1 MRLSTFLETLVAD
14 LKFGARSL
22 RRNPM
27 FAAVAIITLA
37 LGIGANAAIFSVV
50 NTVLL
55 RPLPWTDPDRAVM
68 IWSKWTAFDK
78 TWVAEGEIVD
88 YRKRSRTLSNVAGW
102 SEGQINITGD
112 GEPERVP
119 YAAVSANLFS
129 VFGVSPQQ
137 GRAFTPAEDIP
148 NGPDLVVIA
157 HGLWTRRYGAD
168 PSIIGRSI
176 QLNGRPYQVV
186 GIMPRD
192 FVLPTDFQNPAPTQ
206 LWTPLQLDPA
216 STDHGSHGYYA
227 AGRLQPGTTVQQAA
241 EELHGIA
248 EAMTKEG
255 LYPVQMRFDTVV
267 VSLADEVVGRVRRAV
282 LLLLGAVGFLLLI
295 ACANV
300 ANLLLARADARQRE
314 IAVRSALGAG
324 GWRLVRQLLTESVVL
339 TGVAAAI
346 GLLLA
351 FAAVRYVAWWNP
363 ANIPRVGAVG
373 LDGRVLAF
381 TAIVALLT
389 SIVFSLAPALRARR
403 VDLTDSLKDGQ
414 TTSGGGARH
423 RFRNALV
430 VVEMALAVVLLV
442 GAGLMVRSLWSLQQ
456 IRLGFDP
463 VNVLTMRVS
472 LPQASYQRP
481 EQVIAFF
488 EGLLA
493 SVRSLPGVKV
503 AGAVRSLPL
512 GSTIGD
518 WGLQIEGFV
527 PPPGTNAKGDWQIA
541 TPGYLEA
548 IGERIIRGRGIAPE
562 DRTDSQ
568 PVALINEDM
577 ARKYWPG
584 QDPLGRRIRLGGDS
598 PDRPWVTVVGIVG
611 DVRHNEL
618 TGVVKEKF
626 YIPHTQWHRSS
637 GNPIRSMTL
646 VLKTS
651 ADPASLTS
659 PVRAGLRRLDPNL
672 PVADI
677 RTMEDVVGATL
688 STPRF
693 TGMLLLVFA
702 LLALVLSAI
711 GIYGVLSYVVS
722 RRTREIGIRV
732 AIGAGRLQVLQMVL
746 GQGIA
751 LTLTGV
757 VIGIGIAIWASTLM
771 RDMLHGVKPGDP
783 LTFAAVGAV
792 LTIVAILASL
802 VPALRAT
809 RVDPVIA
816 LKTE

>member
-1 MRLSTFLETLVAD
+1 
-14 LKFGARSL
+14 
-22 RRNPM
+22 
-27 FAAVAIITLA
+27 
-37 LGIGANAAIFSVV
+37 
-50 NTVLL
+50 
-55 RPLPWTDPDRAVM
+55 
-68 IWSKWTAFDK
+68 
-78 TWVAEGEIVD
+78 
-88 YRKRSRTLSNVAGW
+88 
-102 SEGQINITGD
+102 
-112 GEPERVP
+112 
-119 YAAVSANLFS
+119 
-129 VFGVSPQQ
+129 
-137 GRAFTPAEDIP
+137 
-148 NGPDLVVIA
+148 
-157 HGLWTRRYGAD
+157 
-168 PSIIGRSI
+168 
-176 QLNGRPYQVV
+176 
-186 GIMPRD
+186 
-192 FVLPTDFQNPAPTQ
+192 
-206 LWTPLQLDPA
+206 
-216 STDHGSHGYYA
+216 
-227 AGRLQPGTTVQQAA
+227 
-241 EELHGIA
+241 
-248 EAMTKEG
+248 
-255 LYPVQMRFDTVV
+255 
-267 VSLADEVVGRVRRAV
+267 
-282 LLLLGAVGFLLLI
+282 
-295 ACANV
+295 
-300 ANLLLARADARQRE
+300 
-314 IAVRSALGAG
+314 
-324 GWRLVRQLLTESVVL
+324 
-339 TGVAAAI
+339 
-346 GLLLA
+346 
-351 FAAVRYVAWWNP
+351 
-363 ANIPRVGAVG
+363 
-373 LDGRVLAF
+373 
-381 TAIVALLT
+381 
-389 SIVFSLAPALRARR
+389 
-403 VDLTDSLKDGQ
+403 
-414 TTSGGGARH
+414 
-423 RFRNALV
+423 
-430 VVEMALAVVLLV
+430 VLLV

-548 IGERIIRGRGIAPE
+548 IGERIIRGRGITPE

-584 QDPLGRRIRLGGDS
+584 QDPLGHRIRLGGDS

-659 PVRAGLRRLDPNL
+659 PVRAELRRLDPNL

-677 RTMEDVVGATL
+677 RTMEDVVGSTL

-783 LTFAAVGAV
+783 VTFAAVGAV
-792 LTIVAILASL
+792 LTVVAILASL